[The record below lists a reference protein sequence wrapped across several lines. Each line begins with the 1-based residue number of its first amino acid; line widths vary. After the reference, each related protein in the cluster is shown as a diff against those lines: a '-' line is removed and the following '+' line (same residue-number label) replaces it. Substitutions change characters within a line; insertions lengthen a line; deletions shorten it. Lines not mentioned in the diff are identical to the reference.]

1 MKLFG
6 KTKKKIDS
14 KLNPN
19 SDPDSASIANN
30 KVKIKIYMNFGGET
44 RDLRAEFF
52 GIESKDSY
60 GVQIVKSE
68 NEKIDFYKK
77 MEYVEEEVYTA
88 LNTTL
93 GLAYLTKEEAIKKLS
108 EKIDFHE
115 NRIKALTKH
124 VELNKYANI
133 WDEKRM
139 VRVLT
144 IYKRYYEH
152 RSPNGAYHKRE
163 YGLRVYEFVSKGG
176 FLIPIWFGDDD
187 LIDYPDNPSKQTISL
202 QEDRVIEEYLKNKG
216 ENKLVISTLS
226 VVLVCIVVTFIAL
239 LIFGYKLLEKDQLIE
254 DRSLA
259 SLEVSAMAS
268 AQCAQ
273 STAEIHKM
281 YNNLIQ
287 DAYIKDYLDSRN
299 ATSQIAGGGTG
310 NPILDSAIRVLQ

>member
-6 KTKKKIDS
+6 KTTKKVKEKI
-14 KLNPN
+14 NPN
-19 SDPDSASIANN
+19 ADPANSSLANN

-52 GIESKDSY
+52 GIEDKDSY
-60 GVQIVKSE
+60 GVQIVKAE

-93 GLAYLTKEEAIKKLS
+93 GLAYLQKDEAIEKLS
-108 EKIDFHE
+108 EKIAFHE
-115 NRIKALTKH
+115 KRIKALTKH

-202 QEDRVIEEYLKNKG
+202 QEDRVIEEYLNNKG
-216 ENKLVISTLS
+216 EKRLVISTLS

-287 DAYIKDYLDSRN
+287 DAYIKDYLDRRN
-299 ATSQIAGGGTG
+299 ATSQVAGGGG
-310 NPILDSAIRVLQ
+310 NPILDNAIRVLS